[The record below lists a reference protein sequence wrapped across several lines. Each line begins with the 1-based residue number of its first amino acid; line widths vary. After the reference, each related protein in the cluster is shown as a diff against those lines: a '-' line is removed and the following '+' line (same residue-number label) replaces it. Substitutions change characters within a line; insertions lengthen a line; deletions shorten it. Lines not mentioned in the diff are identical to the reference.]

1 MKRSEISPIKVKQYF
16 RRNLMRIMRHDILDA
31 GYSKDVFKD
40 EDVFYLHSV
49 LMKRIISTHPRDI
62 KYANTFVSPTDPNL
76 SNGLEELKDK
86 IRNGENINP
95 YLSKTL
101 DNILFFDG
109 MLFDWGIYHF
119 HLGSVTEGE
128 KYSGRT
134 GDILYAFVT
143 NETVYFL
150 TIAGH
155 GHWEDKEL
163 LEIFASNWSEYTIE
177 GEVRSL
183 NFTPDEIKRWRKLGI
198 NVIHNLSN
206 GKSLPP
212 MGMGFTTDGKSL
224 AAGMDCAAI
233 NRWLRDLENEVK
245 NKAKEAYEECIKQGV
260 PEDMLI
266 KQFNFVLNRTSADC
280 ISAVQVRDDK
290 SENVI
295 IDYQMPS
302 IRKRIY
308 G

>member
-1 MKRSEISPIKVKQYF
+1 MKREESPIKVRQYF

-31 GYSKDVFKD
+31 GYPKNVFKT
-40 EDVFYLHSV
+40 EDIFYLHSV
-49 LMKRIISTHPRDI
+49 LMKRLIRSHPRNILYSD
-62 KYANTFVSPTDPNL
+62 TFVRPTDANL
-76 SNGLEELKDK
+76 LAGLEKLEDK

-95 YLSKTL
+95 HLSTRL

-109 MLFDWGIYHF
+109 MLYDWGIYHF
-119 HLGSVTEGE
+119 HLGAVVDGA
-128 KYSGRT
+128 KYSERT

-177 GEVRSL
+177 GEVRPL
-183 NFTPDEIKRWRKLGI
+183 NFTPDEIKRWRMRGI

-233 NRWLRDLENEVK
+233 NRWLRQRVAEVTT
-245 NKAKEAYEECIKQGV
+245 KANQAYEESKARGV
-260 PEDMLI
+260 PEEMLV
-266 KQFNFVLNRTSADC
+266 KQFNFVLKRTSEDC
-280 ISAVQVRDDK
+280 ISVVQVRDDQ
-290 SENVI
+290 SENI
-295 IDYQMPS
+295 IVDYQMPS
-302 IRKRIY
+302 IRKLIY